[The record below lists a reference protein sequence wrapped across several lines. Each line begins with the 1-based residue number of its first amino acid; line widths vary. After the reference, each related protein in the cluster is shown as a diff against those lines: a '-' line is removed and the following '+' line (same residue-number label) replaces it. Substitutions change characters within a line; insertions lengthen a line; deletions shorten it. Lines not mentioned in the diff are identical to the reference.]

1 MTAGAGSRP
10 PGSVPGGPHT
20 LLGQVGRNGPDA
32 AVDQVRLRRAV
43 EVLRG
48 MAYEHRLHIL
58 VLLGRAPSTPAD
70 LAATLNVHST
80 VVSHHMRDL
89 VHAGLVRRRRLG
101 RYVYYRLA
109 DESVGELV
117 DEVLA
122 FAAGQQS

>member
-1 MTAGAGSRP
+1 MTAGTDGAAGRVAAAGSA
-10 PGSVPGGPHT
+10 PGP
-20 LLGQVGRNGPDA
+20 
-32 AVDQVRLRRAV
+32 AVDAVALRRAV

-58 VLLGRAPSTPAD
+58 VILGRAPSTPAD

-101 RYVYYRLA
+101 RNVFYALA
-109 DESVGELV
+109 DDAVATLVGEA
-117 DEVLA
+117 LA
-122 FAAGQQS
+122 YARADPRPR

>member
-1 MTAGAGSRP
+1 MTI
-10 PGSVPGGPHT
+10 
-20 LLGQVGRNGPDA
+20 DA
-32 AVDQVRLRRAV
+32 LALRRAV
-43 EVLRG
+43 QVLRG

-58 VLLGRAPSTPAD
+58 VLLGQAPSTPAD

-101 RYVYYRLA
+101 RNVYYSLA
-109 DESVGELV
+109 DEAVGGLI

-122 FAAGQQS
+122 FAVAEARHQH